1 MAILILL
8 MQYLK
13 NMLINSQIKI
23 YRKSIEYYSK
33 VFMNLYQKIIL
44 LGCLACFQDFQSMW
58 TKKA

>member
-23 YRKSIEYYSK
+23 YQKSIEYYSK

-44 LGCLACFQDFQSMW
+44 LGCLACF
-58 TKKA
+58 